1 MLTDQQLHRF
11 FRKVLDF
18 FLVAVFL
25 STSIC
30 LCVPTD
36 KFIPLAFKF
45 IFSKGIIH
53 IIFEI
58 FHLLHTAGYN
68 WAKYFERCNS
78 VYFEGRAKRAR
89 DVYWA
94 KYNGDSPDDPD
105 NPDNPDDPVT
115 KKYTIKYVLYDGEN
129 SDANPSSYKIT
140 TETITLKKA
149 KKKGYTFC
157 INGKVAF

>member
-1 MLTDQQLHRF
+1 M
-11 FRKVLDF
+11 
-18 FLVAVFL
+18 
-25 STSIC
+25 
-30 LCVPTD
+30 
-36 KFIPLAFKF
+36 
-45 IFSKGIIH
+45 
-53 IIFEI
+53 
-58 FHLLHTAGYN
+58 YN

-129 SDANPSSYKIT
+129 SDAKMCIRDRSTAISCGKRQ
-140 TETITLKKA
+140 
-149 KKKGYTFC
+149 KGFW
-157 INGKVAF
+157 